1 MAPSWCRDDSVA
13 MSAPP
18 QRCSQ
23 RKTKS
28 KRGSGGVKGNLNPQ
42 PTGVRVTS
50 SRVYSVFLPI
60 FAKTLTSAIRGS
72 TFDRPRTNK
81 TTFWVGPGRRFVRS
95 SALCNGAISKFF
107 LGLFVTA
114 APYDIFYLRYLRTVQ
129 RKSRPRGHPNQT
141 QCSAYES
148 DSPRSGHLENL
159 KLRHWQVSCSDLE
172 FKGRFVQP
180 ERRSLP
186 H

>member
-114 APYDIFYLRYLRTVQ
+114 APYDIFYLRTFVPFR
-129 RKSRPRGHPNQT
+129 
-141 QCSAYES
+141 
-148 DSPRSGHLENL
+148 ENL
-159 KLRHWQVSCSDLE
+159 ALVGTRIK
-172 FKGRFVQP
+172 
-180 ERRSLP
+180 RSAPRTSQTVPGLDTSKA
-186 H
+186 